1 MSYIGKQPASVALA
15 SSDITDGII
24 STAKIAAD
32 AITEAKIADDAVLSA
47 HIGAGDFTFPSGSLI
62 LGTSGKGIDFSA
74 HGQAAGM
81 TGELLDDF
89 EEGTFTGTIGGGT
102 FTYTRN
108 TGYYR
113 KIGDLV
119 YVQIYMTIDAYSSG
133 SRVNITGLPYTSR
146 VDHADGRYPISVGR
160 ISDMRISTIA
170 IYPFIHSNGV
180 TIGCDGMAASADVT
194 TNNLGM
200 WDDDTQMSFGGCYL
214 AA

>member
-1 MSYIGKQPASVALA
+1 MAYIGKQPAAVALA

-81 TGELLDDF
+81 TGELLDEY
-89 EEGTFTGTIGGGT
+89 EEGTWTPTISGYSFTQQVGH
-102 FTYTRN
+102 
-108 TGYYR
+108 YR
-113 KIGDLV
+113 KIGNLV
-119 YVQIYMTIDAYSSG
+119 YIQCYIIVDTRTSG
-133 SRVNITGLPYTSR
+133 SRVAMGGLPFTSTNH
-146 VDHADGRYPISVGR
+146 HADGRYPIAVGR
-160 ISDMRISTIA
+160 FSSLNVSTIA
-170 IYPFIHSNGV
+170 LYPFVASNG
-180 TIGCDGMAASADVT
+180 TTMSCDGMASSGASVSS
-194 TNNLGM
+194 NLEIWG
-200 WDDDTQMSFGGCYL
+200 DDAQLSFGGCYH